1 MFISMGIRI
10 NAYGITENRYF
21 VFALGIWVF
30 SSMLY
35 YSISKKKNNL
45 LIFVSLAIIVLIS
58 ICGPFSSYNL
68 SMYSQNK
75 RFEKILIRNN
85 MMQNDQIIK
94 ATSLVSMTDQSEII
108 SILEYFNS
116 NHQLKDLKYLPDDFT
131 ISDTEK
137 VLGITD
143 SNFSN

>member
-1 MFISMGIRI
+1 
-10 NAYGITENRYF
+10 
-21 VFALGIWVF
+21 
-30 SSMLY
+30 
-35 YSISKKKNNL
+35 
-45 LIFVSLAIIVLIS
+45 
-58 ICGPFSSYNL
+58 
-68 SMYSQNK
+68 MYSQNK